1 MKFISFECK
10 THAAG
15 GLFYLNLMWV
25 DPKRLKE
32 GNPASEVTVQGN
44 SAVQTTMHFS
54 IISLIANSDLEKMIA
69 FESGGRGSLQVFS
82 MDSTMCLKLRRSKKG
97 AKVLLNSEISLCHDE
112 MHGDHCVLQ
121 FRDLEVIRMGV
132 AKPSPGI
139 Y

>member
-10 THAAG
+10 THADG

-25 DPKRLKE
+25 DPKRLRE
-32 GNPASEVTVQGN
+32 GNRESEVTVRGN
-44 SAVQTTMHFS
+44 SAGQTTMHFS
-54 IISLIANSDLEKMIA
+54 IISLIENSDLDKLIA
-69 FESGGRGSLQVFS
+69 FESRGRASLEVFS
-82 MDSTMCLKLRRSKKG
+82 LDSTMSLKLKRTKKG
-97 AKVLLNSEISLCHDE
+97 TKILLNSEISLCHNE

-121 FRDLEVIRMGV
+121 FRDCEVIRMGV